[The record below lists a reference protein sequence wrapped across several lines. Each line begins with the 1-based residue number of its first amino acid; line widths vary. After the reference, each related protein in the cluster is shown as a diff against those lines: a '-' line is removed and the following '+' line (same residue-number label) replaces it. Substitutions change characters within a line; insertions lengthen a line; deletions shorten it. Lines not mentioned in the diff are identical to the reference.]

1 MKSFIKQSKAKMREI
16 RMAKIDFTAMKN
28 SRKAAEDQ
36 IEDNIPAELEE
47 SYTSVWGSNKENIIY
62 IETTRLIPFV
72 DKYGNTQPFKLNEKK
87 VSQIA
92 ASAKDIGIV
101 TPLTVRAKGDLY
113 EIIAGHHRLA
123 AAQQIGQL
131 KVPCIVRKY
140 TDEEMYTVLAESN
153 IQRDRTL
160 PSEYGRIFARYMEI
174 RESEDLTAEEIAAKF
189 DISKKTMYRYIN
201 VNSLIS
207 ELQDMTDSKIIN
219 IGAVD
224 TISQLSE
231 DEQTAL
237 AAVLDEEKVIF
248 SAVMAKQLRTLS
260 DNSEGELTEEDIRT
274 LFEHKKAAHKSVQ
287 RSISDSVVNRYFMP
301 DASDKEVEDTIAKAL
316 ELYFNQPHRN
326 ADN

>member
-1 MKSFIKQSKAKMREI
+1 
-16 RMAKIDFTAMKN
+16 MAKIDFTAMKN

-72 DKYGNTQPFKLNEKK
+72 DKYGNMQPFKLNEKK

-160 PSEYGRIFARYMEI
+160 PSEYGRIFVRYMEI

-207 ELQDMTDSKIIN
+207 ELQDMTDNKIIN

-248 SAVMAKQLRTLS
+248 SAAMAKQLKTLS
-260 DNSEGELTEEDIRT
+260 DNAEGELTEEDIRT

>member
-1 MKSFIKQSKAKMREI
+1 
-16 RMAKIDFTAMKN
+16 MAKIDFTAMKN

-62 IETTRLIPFV
+62 IDTTRLIPFV
-72 DKYGNTQPFKLNEKK
+72 DKYGNSQPFKLNEKK
-87 VSQIA
+87 VSQID

-207 ELQDMTDSKIIN
+207 ELQDMTDNKIIN

-248 SAVMAKQLRTLS
+248 SVAMAKQLRTLS
-260 DNSEGELTEEDIRT
+260 DNAEGELTEEDIRT

-316 ELYFNQPHRN
+316 ELYFNQSHRN

>member
-1 MKSFIKQSKAKMREI
+1 
-16 RMAKIDFTAMKN
+16 MAKIDFTAMKN

-36 IEDNIPAELEE
+36 IEDNVPAELEE

-237 AAVLDEEKVIF
+237 AAVLDEEKVTF
-248 SAVMAKQLRTLS
+248 SAAMAKQLRTLS
-260 DNSEGELTEEDIRT
+260 DNAEGELTKEDIRT
-274 LFEHKKAAHKSVQ
+274 LFERKNSVQ
-287 RSISDSVVNRYFMP
+287 KPEKRSIRSSVVSKYFKP
-301 DASDKEVEDTIAKAL
+301 DTSDKEVEDTIAKAL
-316 ELYFNQPHRN
+316 EMYFSHKS
-326 ADN
+326 

>member
-1 MKSFIKQSKAKMREI
+1 
-16 RMAKIDFTAMKN
+16 MAKIDFTAMKN

-62 IETTRLIPFV
+62 IEITRLIPFV

-248 SAVMAKQLRTLS
+248 SAAMAKQLRTLS
-260 DNSEGELTEEDIRT
+260 DNAEGDLTEEDIRT

>member
-1 MKSFIKQSKAKMREI
+1 
-16 RMAKIDFTAMKN
+16 MAKIDFTAMKN

-62 IETTRLIPFV
+62 IEITRLIPFV

-248 SAVMAKQLRTLS
+248 SAAMAKQLRTLS
-260 DNSEGELTEEDIRT
+260 DNAEDELTEEDIRI

-316 ELYFNQPHRN
+316 ELYFNQSHRN

>member
-1 MKSFIKQSKAKMREI
+1 
-16 RMAKIDFTAMKN
+16 MAKIDFTAMKN

-113 EIIAGHHRLA
+113 EIIAGHHRLEA
-123 AAQQIGQL
+123 AKQIGQL

-174 RESEDLTAEEIAAKF
+174 RKSEDLTAEEIAAKF

-201 VNSLIS
+201 VHTLIP
-207 ELQDMTDSKIIN
+207 ELQDMTDNKTIN
-219 IGAVD
+219 IAAVD
-224 TISQLSE
+224 VLAQLSE
-231 DEQTAL
+231 DEQTAF
-237 AAVLDEEKVIF
+237 ATVLEEEKIVF
-248 SAVMAKQLRTLS
+248 SAAMAKQLKALS
-260 DNSEGELTEEDIRT
+260 DNADGELAEDDIRI
-274 LFEHKKAAHKSVQ
+274 LFEHKGSVQ
-287 RSISDSVVNRYFMP
+287 KPEKRSISSSVVNKYFNP
-301 DASDKEVEDTIAKAL
+301 NTSDEEIEETIVKAL
-316 ELYFNQPHRN
+316 KMYFSHKS
-326 ADN
+326 

>member
-1 MKSFIKQSKAKMREI
+1 
-16 RMAKIDFTAMKN
+16 MAKIDFTAMKN

-36 IEDNIPAELEE
+36 IEDNVPAELEE

-201 VNSLIS
+201 VNSLIP

-248 SAVMAKQLRTLS
+248 SAAMAKQLRTLS
-260 DNSEGELTEEDIRT
+260 DNAEGELTEEDIRI
-274 LFEHKKAAHKSVQ
+274 LFERKSSIQ
-287 RSISDSVVNRYFMP
+287 KPEKRSISSSVVCKYFKP
-301 DASDKEVEDTIAKAL
+301 DTSDKEVEDTIAKAL
-316 ELYFNQPHRN
+316 EMYFSNKS
-326 ADN
+326 

>member
-1 MKSFIKQSKAKMREI
+1 
-16 RMAKIDFTAMKN
+16 MAKIDFTAMKN

-201 VNSLIS
+201 VNSLIP

-237 AAVLDEEKVIF
+237 AAVLDEEKVVF
-248 SAVMAKQLRTLS
+248 SAAMAKQLRTLS
-260 DNSEGELTEEDIRT
+260 DNAEGELTEEDIRI
-274 LFEHKKAAHKSVQ
+274 LFERKSSVQ
-287 RSISDSVVNRYFMP
+287 KPEKRSISSSVVNKYFKP
-301 DASDKEVEDTIAKAL
+301 DISDKEVEDTIAKAL
-316 ELYFNQPHRN
+316 EMYFSHKS
-326 ADN
+326 

>member
-1 MKSFIKQSKAKMREI
+1 
-16 RMAKIDFTAMKN
+16 MAKIDFTAMKN

-36 IEDNIPAELEE
+36 IEDNVPAELEE

-248 SAVMAKQLRTLS
+248 SAAMAKQLKTLS
-260 DNSEGELTEEDIRT
+260 DNAEGELTEEDIRI
-274 LFEHKKAAHKSVQ
+274 LFERKSSVQ
-287 RSISDSVVNRYFMP
+287 KPEKRSISSSVVNKYFKP
-301 DASDKEVEDTIAKAL
+301 DISDKEVENTIAKAL
-316 ELYFNQPHRN
+316 EMYFSHKS
-326 ADN
+326 

>member
-1 MKSFIKQSKAKMREI
+1 
-16 RMAKIDFTAMKN
+16 MAKIDFTAMKN

-47 SYTSVWGSNKENIIY
+47 SYTSVWGINKENIIY

-237 AAVLDEEKVIF
+237 AAVLDEEKVTF
-248 SAVMAKQLRTLS
+248 SAAMAKQLRTLS
-260 DNSEGELTEEDIRT
+260 DNAEGELTKEDIRT
-274 LFEHKKAAHKSVQ
+274 LFERKNSVQ
-287 RSISDSVVNRYFMP
+287 KPEKRSIRSSVVSKYFKP
-301 DASDKEVEDTIAKAL
+301 DTSDKEVEDTIAKAL
-316 ELYFNQPHRN
+316 EMYFSNKS
-326 ADN
+326 

>member
-1 MKSFIKQSKAKMREI
+1 
-16 RMAKIDFTAMKN
+16 MKN

-36 IEDNIPAELEE
+36 IEDNISAELEE

-72 DKYGNTQPFKLNEKK
+72 DKYGNSQPFKLNEKK
-87 VSQIA
+87 VNQIA

-101 TPLTVRAKGDLY
+101 TPLTVRAKGDIY

-140 TDEEMYTVLAESN
+140 SDEEMYTVLAESN

-160 PSEYGRIFARYMEI
+160 PSEYGRIFARYMAI

-189 DISKKTMYRYIN
+189 DISKKSMYRYIN
-201 VNSLIS
+201 VNSLIP

-224 TISQLSE
+224 TIAQLSE

-248 SAVMAKQLRTLS
+248 SAAMSKQLRTLS
-260 DNSEGELTEEDIRT
+260 DNADVELTENDIRT
-274 LFEHKKAAHKSVQ
+274 LLKPKKAVQKPAQ
-287 RSISDSVVNRYFMP
+287 RSISNAVVSKYFK
-301 DASDKEVEDTIAKAL
+301 DDVSDNEVEDTITKAL
-316 ELYFNQPHRN
+316 EMYFSHKS
-326 ADN
+326 

>member
-1 MKSFIKQSKAKMREI
+1 
-16 RMAKIDFTAMKN
+16 MAKIDFTAMKN

-72 DKYGNTQPFKLNEKK
+72 DKYGNSQPFKLNEKK
-87 VSQIA
+87 VNQIA

-101 TPLTVRAKGDLY
+101 TPLTVRAKGDIY

-140 TDEEMYTVLAESN
+140 SDEEMYTVLAESN

-160 PSEYGRIFARYMEI
+160 PSEYGRIFARYMAI
-174 RESEDLTAEEIAAKF
+174 KESEDLTAVEIAAKF
-189 DISKKTMYRYIN
+189 DISKKSMYRYIN
-201 VNSLIS
+201 VNSLIP

-224 TISQLSE
+224 TIAQLSE

-248 SAVMAKQLRTLS
+248 SAAMAKQLRTLS
-260 DNSEGELTEEDIRT
+260 NNADGELTENDIRI
-274 LFEHKKAAHKSVQ
+274 LFDRQSSVQ
-287 RSISDSVVNRYFMP
+287 KPEKRSISNAVVSKYFK
-301 DASDKEVEDTIAKAL
+301 DDVSDNEVEDTIAKAL
-316 ELYFNQPHRN
+316 EMYFSHKS
-326 ADN
+326 

>member
-1 MKSFIKQSKAKMREI
+1 
-16 RMAKIDFTAMKN
+16 MAKIDFTAMKN

-237 AAVLDEEKVIF
+237 AAVLDEEKVTF
-248 SAVMAKQLRTLS
+248 SAAMAKQLRTLS
-260 DNSEGELTEEDIRT
+260 DNAEGELTEEDIRT

>member
-1 MKSFIKQSKAKMREI
+1 
-16 RMAKIDFTAMKN
+16 MAKIDFTAMKN

-140 TDEEMYTVLAESN
+140 ADEEMYTVLAESN

-174 RESEDLTAEEIAAKF
+174 RGSEDLTAEEIAAKF

>member
-1 MKSFIKQSKAKMREI
+1 
-16 RMAKIDFTAMKN
+16 MAKIDFTAMKN

-72 DKYGNTQPFKLNEKK
+72 DKYGNMQPFKLNEKK

-231 DEQTAL
+231 NEQTAL

-248 SAVMAKQLRTLS
+248 SAAMAKQLKTLS
-260 DNSEGELTEEDIRT
+260 DNAEGELTEENIRL
-274 LFEHKKAAHKSVQ
+274 LFERKSSIQ
-287 RSISDSVVNRYFMP
+287 KPEKRSISSSVVSKYFKP
-301 DASDKEVEDTIAKAL
+301 DTSDKEVEDTIAKAL
-316 ELYFNQPHRN
+316 ELYFSNKS
-326 ADN
+326 

>member
-1 MKSFIKQSKAKMREI
+1 
-16 RMAKIDFTAMKN
+16 MAKIDFTAMKN

-72 DKYGNTQPFKLNEKK
+72 DKYGNVQPFKLNEKK
-87 VSQIA
+87 VNQIA

-113 EIIAGHHRLA
+113 EIIAGHHRVEA
-123 AAQQIGQL
+123 AKQIGQL

-174 RESEDLTAEEIAAKF
+174 RKSEDLTAEEIAAKF

-201 VNSLIS
+201 VHTLIP
-207 ELQDMTDSKIIN
+207 ELQDMTDNKIIN
-219 IGAVD
+219 IASVD
-224 TISQLSE
+224 VIAQLSE
-231 DEQTAL
+231 DEQTAF
-237 AAVLDEEKVIF
+237 ATILDEEKIVF
-248 SAVMAKQLRTLS
+248 SAAMAKQLKALS
-260 DNSEGELTEEDIRT
+260 DNTDSELTEDDIRI
-274 LFEHKKAAHKSVQ
+274 LFENKGSVQ
-287 RSISDSVVNRYFMP
+287 KPEKRSISSSVVNKYFKP
-301 DASDKEVEDTIAKAL
+301 DTPDNEIEETIAKAL
-316 ELYFNQPHRN
+316 EMYFGHKS
-326 ADN
+326 